1 MNKLK
6 IVSISILSIILII
19 LLGEVSFAA
28 TGIVDA
34 PSGLVLRT
42 EASKTAEPIT
52 TATDKAEV
60 EIVEEVG
67 EWYKVKY
74 NGHEGYLFAEYVTV
88 KEETVVEEKKE
99 QENTTAEQPTE
110 PTQEAPVETPE
121 YPKQSKL
128 ESSIKVYIIPSVT
141 SSVIINIEAQKDIIV
156 NYILNDWA
164 NITYENQ
171 TGWARKKIALNEL
184 VIAEKPQENIEN
196 NEQTQPQ
203 EEQTEQKQEE
213 TATFESKKGY
223 VDVSSS
229 ANLRK
234 EANTSAEVLTT
245 LIRNTEVIIVGEEA
259 DFYKIQY
266 KDYEG
271 YMAKSLISDK
281 VVEVTSRGSEE
292 RKPEK
297 AEQVLEKQEETEE
310 VSNQVIKAPNSGAG
324 QKIADFALKYKGYS
338 YVSGGTTPSG
348 FDCSGFVYYVLNT
361 CGYSLSRSCQVQAKS
376 GTAVSREN
384 LQPGDMVFFC
394 NGSNGSIGHV
404 GIYIGDGK
412 MIHAANSRRGV
423 VTDTINSGYYNKYY
437 DSARRMAN

>member
-1 MNKLK
+1 MRNLK
-6 IVSISILSIILII
+6 KVFITVLFLVITISL
-19 LLGEVSFAA
+19 ESFAA

-34 PSGLVLRT
+34 PSGLVLRK

-60 EIVEEVG
+60 EIVEESG

-88 KEETVVEEKKE
+88 KEETVVEENKE
-99 QENTTAEQPTE
+99 QENTPSEQPTE
-110 PTQEAPVETPE
+110 PTQETPVETPE

-141 SSVIINIEAQKDIIV
+141 SSVIINIEAQKNITV

-171 TGWARKKIALNEL
+171 TGWARKKLALNEL
-184 VIAEKPQENIEN
+184 VIAEKPQENIES
-196 NEQTQPQ
+196 NEQTQTQ

-259 DFYKIQY
+259 EFYKIQY

-297 AEQVLEKQEETEE
+297 TEQVVEKKEEI
-310 VSNQVIKAPNSGAG
+310 SNEIVKAPNSEAG

-348 FDCSGFVYYVLNT
+348 FDCSGFVYYVLNA

-437 DSARRMAN
+437 DSARRMAD

>member
-1 MNKLK
+1 MRNLK
-6 IVSISILSIILII
+6 KVFITVLFLVITISL
-19 LLGEVSFAA
+19 ESFAA

-34 PSGLVLRT
+34 PSGLVLRKD
-42 EASKTAEPIT
+42 ASKTGEPIT

-60 EIVEEVG
+60 EIVEESG

-88 KEETVVEEKKE
+88 KEETVVEENKE
-99 QENTTAEQPTE
+99 QENTQSEQPTE
-110 PTQEAPVETPE
+110 PTQETPVETPE

-141 SSVIINIEAQKDIIV
+141 SSVIINIEAQKNITV

-171 TGWARKKIALNEL
+171 TGWARKKLALNEL
-184 VIAEKPQENIEN
+184 VIAEKPQENIES
-196 NEQTQPQ
+196 NEQTQTQ
-203 EEQTEQKQEE
+203 DEQTEQKQEE

-259 DFYKIQY
+259 EFYKIQY

-297 AEQVLEKQEETEE
+297 TEQVVEKKEEI
-310 VSNQVIKAPNSGAG
+310 SNEIVKAPNSEAG

-348 FDCSGFVYYVLNT
+348 FDCSGFVYYVLNA